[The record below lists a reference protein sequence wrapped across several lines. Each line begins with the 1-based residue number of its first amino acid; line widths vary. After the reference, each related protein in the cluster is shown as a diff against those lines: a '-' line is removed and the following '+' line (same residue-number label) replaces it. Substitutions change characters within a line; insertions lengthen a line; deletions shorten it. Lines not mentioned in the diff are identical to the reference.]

1 MKMSVF
7 LFYVI
12 FFAQFFYSLAENVA
26 NQFSPVYCRENALES
41 RFGNLRDKIR
51 PKFAYVCNS
60 LTVSLLVVNMA
71 IVCRKSIC

>member
-1 MKMSVF
+1 MSVF

-41 RFGNLRDKIR
+41 RFGNLRGKIR
-51 PKFAYVCNS
+51 PIFACIRNH
-60 LTVSLLVVNMA
+60 LAISLLSLNMA
-71 IVCRKSIC
+71 FIHTNCIC